1 MVKYYLRP
9 ESHNLPRP
17 IVSGSVLKRLYLVF
31 RLHYVGFVSLEKLFC
46 DQIMIFQPKNELET
60 RSFEVIDMIN
70 DLLPLK
76 SLKTEEKECEEVS
89 NREKFVLVIVTGGTL
104 CMKKNEKGNYVP
116 AKGFLNNAIGNIS
129 LLHDK
134 DYYDEFIAPRKML
147 HPKWG

>member
-1 MVKYYLRP
+1 
-9 ESHNLPRP
+9 
-17 IVSGSVLKRLYLVF
+17 
-31 RLHYVGFVSLEKLFC
+31 
-46 DQIMIFQPKNELET
+46 MIFQTKNETET

-70 DLLPLK
+70 ELLPLK

-134 DYYDEFIAPRKML
+134 EYYDEFIAPRKVL
-147 HPKWG
+147 HSSFKGSTLGSIFLENVVETRTPNRCPICFWTKK

>member
-1 MVKYYLRP
+1 
-9 ESHNLPRP
+9 
-17 IVSGSVLKRLYLVF
+17 
-31 RLHYVGFVSLEKLFC
+31 
-46 DQIMIFQPKNELET
+46 MIFQPKNELET

-147 HPKWG
+147 HPKWGRSLFGTKVFGINFMSGT

>member
-1 MVKYYLRP
+1 
-9 ESHNLPRP
+9 
-17 IVSGSVLKRLYLVF
+17 
-31 RLHYVGFVSLEKLFC
+31 
-46 DQIMIFQPKNELET
+46 MIFQTKNETET

-70 DLLPLK
+70 ELLPLK

-147 HPKWG
+147 HPKWGRYIFRTKVFDINFMFGT